1 MVDISEQL
9 QIIAGDE
16 SGEIVRN
23 AVADAAFII
32 ASGATI
38 IDEELYTIRNNRYG
52 WQIRTAIHNALEKLA
67 TFQPTPSP
75 GKGALVS
82 SSVLV
87 GHSVL
92 GSLVFTGSHDPS
104 VPFICDSGYYFDS
117 QVECS
122 IDGRL
127 YTKTNDMP
135 AIGMIIHFNA
145 NGVWTAPLFISPF
158 ESAVTYR
165 TTYGSTSVAGAIYYD
180 GITWHYNQ
188 TWYAMPGVHNDSSG
202 HLRTYPETVLQSDGK
217 FSEESILEILQFV
230 HAQAV

>member
-23 AVADAAFII
+23 AVADAAFIL
-32 ASGATI
+32 ASGTTI
-38 IDEELYTIRNNRYG
+38 IDEELYTIRSNRYG

-87 GHSVL
+87 GHSIL
-92 GSLVFTGSHDPS
+92 GSLVCLCPQSS
-104 VPFICDSGYYFDS
+104 QFICDSGYYFDS
-117 QVECS
+117 QVTCT
-122 IDGRL
+122 ITGRL
-127 YTKTNDMP
+127 YTKANDLP
-135 AIGMIIHFNA
+135 AIGVIIHVRPNA
-145 NGVWTAPLFISPF
+145 NDVYTAPLFISPF
-158 ESAVTYR
+158 ASAVGYSTS
-165 TTYGSTSVAGAIYYD
+165 YGSTGDAGVAYYD

-188 TWYAMPGVHNDSSG
+188 TTYAMYGIYNDSSG
-202 HLRTYPETVLQSDGK
+202 HLQTYPETVLQSDGK
-217 FSEESILEILQFV
+217 FAEETIVEILQSV
-230 HAQAV
+230 HARIV